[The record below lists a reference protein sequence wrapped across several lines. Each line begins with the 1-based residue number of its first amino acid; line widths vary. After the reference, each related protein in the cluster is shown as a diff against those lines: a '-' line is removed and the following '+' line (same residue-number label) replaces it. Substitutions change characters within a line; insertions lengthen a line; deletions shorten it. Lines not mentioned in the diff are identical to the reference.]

1 MHLGLRGCDDRDLA
15 GDVRPGRRATG
26 AGRAIGGSEAGMAEA
41 TGARSATIAL
51 VVTLGLATAFSQ
63 FYRNSVG
70 VIATTLAGELKLT
83 AAELGTLSSSF
94 FLIFGLCQIP
104 VGIIIDRYGPRAAM
118 LGSAAFVVIGSFVF
132 AAAGNGGGLIAGRLL
147 LGIGCSTFL
156 MGPLVIYARAFPPAI
171 FASFAGLQLSIS
183 SLGNIA
189 ATVPLAL
196 ATETYGWRAA
206 FVTAGLACALLTLA
220 IFAIVRGPAT
230 GPQAG
235 MPRETLAAAFSG
247 VRRAIRIT
255 GFWRLF
261 LIQCATYSTFGL
273 IIGLW
278 GGPYL
283 AHVHGADVTMQGRVL
298 LAMAV
303 AQVLG
308 MLFWGSADR
317 IVRAYRPVTLA
328 AAGLTALLLLALIG
342 FGHKLSLIGAGA
354 IIAALGFSC
363 AFAPVLVAHGKALFP
378 AELTGRGMTLL
389 NIGTVGGG
397 FATQWLTGLAVK
409 AVAGPALIYPV
420 AAFQTAFGMQAA
432 LVVVAALVYAGAPDP
447 RRALG

>member
-1 MHLGLRGCDDRDLA
+1 M
-15 GDVRPGRRATG
+15 GDATRAK
-26 AGRAIGGSEAGMAEA
+26 
-41 TGARSATIAL
+41 SATIAL

-70 VIATTLAGELKLT
+70 VIATTLAGELHLT

-94 FLIFGLCQIP
+94 FLIFALCQIP
-104 VGIIIDRYGPRAAM
+104 VGIVIDRYGPRAAM

-132 AAAGNGGGLIAGRLL
+132 ALAKDGGGLIAGRLL

-156 MGPLVIYARAFPPAI
+156 MAPLVIYARAFPPAT
-171 FASFAGLQLSIS
+171 FASLAGLQLSIA

-196 ATETYGWRAA
+196 ATATVGWRAA
-206 FVTAGLACALLTLA
+206 FIAAGIACALLTLA
-220 IFAIVRGPAT
+220 IFVVVRGTAA
-230 GPQAG
+230 GPDASA
-235 MPRETLAAAFSG
+235 PRETLAAALSG
-247 VRRAIRIT
+247 VRRAVRVT

-261 LIQCATYSTFGL
+261 LMQFSTYSTFGL

-283 AHVHGADVTMQGRVL
+283 AHIHGADVGAQGRVL

-303 AQVLG
+303 AQVAG

-317 IVRAYRPVTLA
+317 VVRAYRPLTLA
-328 AAGLTALLLLALIG
+328 AAGLTIVLLLALIG
-342 FGHKLSLIGAGA
+342 VGHRLNFIGAA
-354 IIAALGFSC
+354 LIIAALGFSC
-363 AFAPVLVAHGKALFP
+363 AYAPVLVAHGKALFP
-378 AELTGRGMTLL
+378 PALTGRGMTLL
-389 NIGTVGGG
+389 NIGTVSGG

-409 AVAGPALIYPV
+409 AVAGPALVYPT

-432 LVVVAALVYAGAPDP
+432 LVVLAAWAYSGAPDP

>member
-1 MHLGLRGCDDRDLA
+1 MG
-15 GDVRPGRRATG
+15 
-26 AGRAIGGSEAGMAEA
+26 EA
-41 TGARSATIAL
+41 TRARSATIAL
-51 VVTLGLATAFSQ
+51 VATLGLATAFSQ

-70 VIATTLAGELKLT
+70 VIATTLAGELHLT

-118 LGSAAFVVIGSFVF
+118 LGSAAFVIIGSFVF
-132 AAAGNGGGLIAGRLL
+132 ALAGDGGGLIAGRLL

-156 MGPLVIYARAFPPAI
+156 MAPLVIYARAFPPAT
-171 FASFAGLQLSIS
+171 FASLAGLQLSIS

-196 ATETYGWRAA
+196 ATATFGWRAA
-206 FVTAGLACALLTLA
+206 FMAAGIACALLTLA
-220 IFAIVRGPAT
+220 IFAIVRGAAA
-230 GPQAG
+230 GPDAG
-235 MPRETLAAAFSG
+235 APRETLAAALGG
-247 VRRAIRIT
+247 VRRAVRVI
-255 GFWRLF
+255 GFSRLF
-261 LIQCATYSTFGL
+261 LMQFATYSTFGL

-283 AHVHGADVTMQGRVL
+283 AHVHGADVAVQGRVL

-303 AQVLG
+303 AQVGG

-317 IVRAYRPVTLA
+317 VVRAYRPLTLA
-328 AAGLTALLLLALIG
+328 AAGLTVLLLIALIG
-342 FGHKLSLIGAGA
+342 FGHRLNLLGAAA

-363 AFAPVLVAHGKALFP
+363 AYAPVLVAHGKALFP
-378 AELTGRGMTLL
+378 PELTGRGMTLL
-389 NIGTVGGG
+389 NIGTVAGG

-409 AVAGPALIYPV
+409 AVAGPALVYPV
-420 AAFQTAFGMQAA
+420 GAFQTAFGMQAA
-432 LVVVAALVYAGAPDP
+432 LVAIAAWAYAGAPDP